1 MATTDMIYRIH
12 NDLVSALRPLGKK
25 VFLDRPKTLASEQ
38 HDFIV
43 ARVATGIHA
52 MVKGGINVYTDC
64 YGTFTV
70 YCKAKSD
77 GTLNIG
83 AQSALVQQVVD
94 LFPIVGEFI
103 SAASPVILMQGEDGY
118 GFHATQITFRIRYN
132 QKQ

>member
-1 MATTDMIYRIH
+1 MIYQIH
-12 NDLVSALRPLGKK
+12 NDLVAALKPLGKK

-43 ARVATGIHA
+43 VKVATSIRS

-70 YCKAKSD
+70 FCKAKSD

-83 AQSALVQQVVD
+83 AQSAFVQQVID
-94 LFPIVGEFI
+94 LFPIVGESI
-103 SAASPVILMQGEDGY
+103 SAVDPTILMQGEDGY
-118 GFHATQITFRIRYN
+118 GFHATQITFRIRYKL
-132 QKQ
+132 KQ

>member
-1 MATTDMIYRIH
+1 MIYQIY
-12 NDLVSALRPLGKK
+12 NDLVAALKPLGKK

-43 ARVATGIHA
+43 VKVATSIRS

-70 YCKAKSD
+70 FCKAKSD

-83 AQSALVQQVVD
+83 AQSAFVQQVID
-94 LFPIVGEFI
+94 LFPIVGESI
-103 SAASPVILMQGEDGY
+103 SAVDPTILMQGEDGY
-118 GFHATQITFRIRYN
+118 GFHATQITFRIRYK

>member
-1 MATTDMIYRIH
+1 MIYQIH
-12 NDLVSALRPLGKK
+12 NDLVAALKPLGKK
-25 VFLDRPKTLASEQ
+25 VFLGRPKTLASEQ

-43 ARVATGIHA
+43 VRVATSIHSTI
-52 MVKGGINVYTDC
+52 KGGINVSTDC

-94 LFPIVGEFI
+94 LFPIVGESI
-103 SAASPVILMQGEDGY
+103 SAVNPEILLQGEDGY
-118 GFHATQITFRIRYN
+118 GFHATQITFRIRY
-132 QKQ
+132 KQ

>member
-1 MATTDMIYRIH
+1 MTETAMIYRIYD
-12 NDLVSALRPLGKK
+12 DLVAALRPLGKK

-43 ARVATGIHA
+43 VRVATGIHS
-52 MVKGGINVYTDC
+52 MVKGGINVYSDC

-83 AQSALVQQVVD
+83 AQSALAQQVVD
-94 LFPIVGEFI
+94 LFPIVGDSI
-103 SAASPVILMQGEDGY
+103 SAVNPVILMQGEDGY
-118 GFHATQITFRIRYN
+118 GFHATQITFRIRY
-132 QKQ
+132 KQ

>member
-1 MATTDMIYRIH
+1 MIYKIY
-12 NDLVSALRPLGKK
+12 NDLVAALRPLGKK

-43 ARVATGIHA
+43 VRVETAIHA
-52 MVKGGINVYTDC
+52 TIKGGINVNSDC

-83 AQSALVQQVVD
+83 AQSALTQQIID
-94 LFPIVGEFI
+94 LFPIVGESI
-103 SAASPVILMQGEDGY
+103 SAVNPMILMQGEDGY
-118 GFHATQITFRIRYN
+118 GFHATQITFRIRY
-132 QKQ
+132 KQ

>member
-1 MATTDMIYRIH
+1 MLYKIH
-12 NDLVSALRPLGKK
+12 NDLVAALKPLGKK
-25 VFLDRPKTLASEQ
+25 VFLGRPKTLASEQ

-43 ARVATGIHA
+43 VRVATSIRN
-52 MVKGGINVYTDC
+52 MIKGGINVNSYC

-94 LFPIVGEFI
+94 LFPIVGESI
-103 SAASPVILMQGEDGY
+103 SAVNPAILLQGEDGY
-118 GFHATQITFRIRYN
+118 GFHATQITFMIRYK

>member
-1 MATTDMIYRIH
+1 MIYRIYD
-12 NDLVSALRPLGKK
+12 DLVAALKPLGKK

-43 ARVATGIHA
+43 IKVATSIRSTI
-52 MVKGGINVYTDC
+52 KGGINVNSDC

-83 AQSALVQQVVD
+83 AQSTLVQQVVD
-94 LFPIVGEFI
+94 LFPIVGESI
-103 SAASPVILMQGEDGY
+103 SAVNPEILLQGEDGY
-118 GFHATQITFRIRYN
+118 GFHATQITFRIRY
-132 QKQ
+132 KQ